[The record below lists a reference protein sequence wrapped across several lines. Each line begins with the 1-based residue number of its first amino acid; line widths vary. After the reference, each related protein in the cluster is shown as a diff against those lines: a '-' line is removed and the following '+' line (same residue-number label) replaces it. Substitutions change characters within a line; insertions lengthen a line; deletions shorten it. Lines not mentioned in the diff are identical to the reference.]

1 MGVEVRVLIR
11 AIYAKPDWKS
21 HGWCEV
27 DSIIEV
33 PRDNYVAGLIEKG
46 MVTLE
51 IEQPVIPQRDEPE
64 ATAAARPT
72 PPSQPPERAR
82 TGEHM
87 ADYRLRVLSG
97 EAAANGDIHLDVMVE
112 RETEPDTW
120 VLIPLGHRTLVLD
133 GEAVLAIT
141 ESEATDNQKCGAL
154 LALIRQ
160 EVVAWGI
167 DRSDD
172 AYNQLLALVP
182 GGWPVSVAI

>member
-1 MGVEVRVLIR
+1 
-11 AIYAKPDWKS
+11 
-21 HGWCEV
+21 
-27 DSIIEV
+27 
-33 PRDNYVAGLIEKG
+33 
-46 MVTLE
+46 
-51 IEQPVIPQRDEPE
+51 
-64 ATAAARPT
+64 
-72 PPSQPPERAR
+72 
-82 TGEHM
+82 M

-141 ESEATDNQKCGAL
+141 ESEATDNQKRGAL

>member
-1 MGVEVRVLIR
+1 
-11 AIYAKPDWKS
+11 
-21 HGWCEV
+21 
-27 DSIIEV
+27 
-33 PRDNYVAGLIEKG
+33 
-46 MVTLE
+46 
-51 IEQPVIPQRDEPE
+51 
-64 ATAAARPT
+64 
-72 PPSQPPERAR
+72 
-82 TGEHM
+82 M

-141 ESEATDNQKCGAL
+141 ESEATDNQKRDAL